1 MGFIPVEGQ
10 HYHNVAS
17 KIRMYLREFKGQDLE
32 KAQSLLRGVIDEFN
46 TPRCGPIQDVGVE
59 LNFKTIQR
67 PKHHI
72 IEGTRFIEY
81 PDGTYEISV
90 DMTKQE
96 EE

>member
-32 KAQSLLRGVIDEFN
+32 KAQSLLRKVINEFDESPAITGFFF
-46 TPRCGPIQDVGVE
+46 GDVSH
-59 LNFKTIQR
+59 KYT
-67 PKHHI
+67 
-72 IEGTRFIEY
+72 EY